1 MTLGLIII
9 LILFIVESTIVLLS
23 AKIAHLLKKKPIVS
37 RVLDKVFGTVLIGL
51 GIRLVVQKE

>member
-9 LILFIVESTIVLLS
+9 LIGFIVESIIVLLS
-23 AKIAHLLKKKPIVS
+23 DKIAYLLKKKPIVS

-51 GIRLVVQKE
+51 GIRLVVQKN

>member
-9 LILFIVESTIVLLS
+9 LIGFIVESIIVLLS
-23 AKIAHLLKKKPIVS
+23 DKIAYLLKKKPIVL

-51 GIRLVVQKE
+51 GIRLVVQKN

>member
-9 LILFIVESTIVLLS
+9 LIGFIIESLIVLLS
-23 AKIAHLLKKKPIVS
+23 DKIADLLKKKPIVS

-51 GIRLVVQKE
+51 GIRLVVQKN